1 MVMLDLF
8 VEWGHLSHIE
18 VHAPGGKCSYPMLIV
33 LSVIRRGSNLATKRS
48 AHQSSITRP
57 AASCFAPSIASQSSA
72 TAHGTFHTQRLR
84 PPREHKSAEG
94 LITICSVH
102 RRIERLWAERIKS
115 LRQIRGQLD
124 VATDRVQS
132 AFNNKVR

>member
-1 MVMLDLF
+1 M
-8 VEWGHLSHIE
+8 
-18 VHAPGGKCSYPMLIV
+18 YLILNV
-33 LSVIRRGSNLATKRS
+33 FTHRVPLCHSVPFC
-48 AHQSSITRP
+48 HRP
-57 AASCFAPSIASQSSA
+57 LRMEPFMS
-72 TAHGTFHTQRLR
+72 QRLR